1 MQTIVLGFQLLE
13 SIQTVGRYVT
23 CAGAVVLVNFQHRSL
38 FAVQAGIAVGGVVD
52 DLHVCHVRKAHV
64 AVALHM
70 EQQCTADI
78 LHAVVFLAHLQQPR
92 LAAFVLDVT
101 GRHGE
106 VLGVDEAGKGLDI
119 QLLGHIGAGKRLFP
133 GGLVLGLGLAELLF
147 VLIQLLAGF
156 GKLHIGSQL
165 LLGKAA
171 QCVGELGHHAG
182 HVVHGLDGV
191 LQRLIDDIQ
200 AVLQLQLVH
209 QICSALALRAGLGVD
224 AVLQGLQSRGKLIR
238 DIAQLGHDL
247 DQRVDIPHTGAVEF
261 VQHPLQAG
269 LHLNEG
275 LLHLGLLDH
284 GDQVIDALQQRL
296 GLLAHHLYGVPD
308 LRAQGAHDRVGHGIA
323 EVFELL
329 IVFCAAG
336 LDLGLGLFQLGVRCF
351 QLSVDELHQLFV
363 DGVHLFLI
371 QLHLHQLLHK
381 AAGRYAGHTALAL
394 DVGGHGVLDE
404 VRKLVHRTAL
414 AADSHGHKGVHVH
427 AVLYHRRGQG
437 SIRQVAFG
445 LIQLVGH
452 LHQCAVHVRIIHE
465 LHQQQA
471 VVFSRGGGD
480 LFHTGHCKRVLQHV
494 RDFALHTLRAGTG
507 IHGDHHQVRGADIRQ
522 QVRFHL
528 GDRHKAEHQ
537 HHDDRNQHRK
547 WFFDTE
553 FFHLLLPFLCCTA
566 RRSSFST
573 FVGQWVPNI
582 PIIHARRVLSIAGRR
597 IFLRKFCQNLQNAQ
611 FFRPKTGS
619 LPAFLPSAAGQNFDT
634 FSILHTV
641 ERGESLQG
649 RGNFTPSVKT

>member
-1 MQTIVLGFQLLE
+1 M
-13 SIQTVGRYVT
+13 
-23 CAGAVVLVNFQHRSL
+23 
-38 FAVQAGIAVGGVVD
+38 
-52 DLHVCHVRKAHV
+52 
-64 AVALHM
+64 
-70 EQQCTADI
+70 
-78 LHAVVFLAHLQQPR
+78 
-92 LAAFVLDVT
+92 
-101 GRHGE
+101 
-106 VLGVDEAGKGLDI
+106 
-119 QLLGHIGAGKRLFP
+119 
-133 GGLVLGLGLAELLF
+133 
-147 VLIQLLAGF
+147 
-156 GKLHIGSQL
+156 
-165 LLGKAA
+165 
-171 QCVGELGHHAG
+171 
-182 HVVHGLDGV
+182 
-191 LQRLIDDIQ
+191 
-200 AVLQLQLVH
+200 QLVY
-209 QICSALALRAGLGVD
+209 QILGAFALRTGLGVD
-224 AVLQGLQSRGKLIR
+224 AVLQGLQSRGKLIG

-247 DQRVDIPHTGAVEF
+247 DQRVDIPHTGAVEL

-284 GDQVIDALQQRL
+284 GDEVVDALQQRL

-537 HHDDRNQHRK
+537 HHDDCNQHRK

-573 FVGQWVPNI
+573 FVGQWG
-582 PIIHARRVLSIAGRR
+582 LLT
-597 IFLRKFCQNLQNAQ
+597 FLLY
-611 FFRPKTGS
+611 T
-619 LPAFLPSAAGQNFDT
+619 
-634 FSILHTV
+634 
-641 ERGESLQG
+641 QG
-649 RGNFTPSVKT
+649 VCFQ

>member
-1 MQTIVLGFQLLE
+1 MQTLVLGLQLLE
-13 SIQTVGRYVT
+13 SVQTVGRYVT
-23 CAGAVVLVNFQHRSL
+23 CAGTVVLVNFQHRSL
-38 FAVQAGIAVGGVVD
+38 LAVQAGIAVGGVVD

-101 GRHGE
+101 GGHGK
-106 VLGVDEAGKGLDI
+106 VLGVDEGGKGLDI

-147 VLIQLLAGF
+147 VLVQLLAGF

-191 LQRLIDDIQ
+191 LQRLIDDVQ
-200 AVLQLQLVH
+200 AVLQLQFVY
-209 QICSALALRAGLGVD
+209 QILGALALRAGLGVD
-224 AVLQGLQSRGKLIR
+224 AVLQGLQSRGKLIG
-238 DIAQLGHDL
+238 DIPQLGHDL
-247 DQRVDIPHTGAVEF
+247 DQRVDIPHTGAVEL

-269 LHLNEG
+269 LHLDEG
-275 LLHLGLLDH
+275 LLHLRLLDH
-284 GDQVIDALQQRL
+284 GDQVVDALQQRF
-296 GLLAHHLYGVPD
+296 GLFAHHLYGAANI
-308 LRAQGAHDRVGHGIA
+308 RAQGAHDRVGHGIA
-323 EVFELL
+323 EVFELF

-336 LDLGLGLFQLGVRCF
+336 LDLGLGLFQLGMCRF
-351 QLSVDELHQLFV
+351 QLAVDELHQLFV
-363 DGVHLFLI
+363 DVIHLFLI

-381 AAGRYAGHTALAL
+381 AAGRYAGHAALAL

-437 SIRQVAFG
+437 GIRQVALG

-480 LFHTGHCKRVLQHV
+480 LFHTRHRKRVLQHV
-494 RDFALHTLRAGTG
+494 
-507 IHGDHHQVRGADIRQ
+507 
-522 QVRFHL
+522 
-528 GDRHKAEHQ
+528 
-537 HHDDRNQHRK
+537 
-547 WFFDTE
+547 
-553 FFHLLLPFLCCTA
+553 
-566 RRSSFST
+566 
-573 FVGQWVPNI
+573 
-582 PIIHARRVLSIAGRR
+582 
-597 IFLRKFCQNLQNAQ
+597 
-611 FFRPKTGS
+611 
-619 LPAFLPSAAGQNFDT
+619 
-634 FSILHTV
+634 
-641 ERGESLQG
+641 
-649 RGNFTPSVKT
+649 

>member
-23 CAGAVVLVNFQHRSL
+23 RAGTVVLVNFQHRGL
-38 FAVQAGIAVGGVVD
+38 LAVQAGVAVSGVVY
-52 DLHVCHVRKAHV
+52 DLHVCHIGKAHV

-101 GRHGE
+101 GGHGE
-106 VLGVDEAGKGLDI
+106 VLGVDEGGKGLDI
-119 QLLGHIGAGKRLFP
+119 QLLGHIGAGKCLFP
-133 GGLVLGLGLAELLF
+133 GG
-147 VLIQLLAGF
+147 
-156 GKLHIGSQL
+156 QL

-191 LQRLIDDIQ
+191 LQRLIDDVQ
-200 AVLQLQLVH
+200 AVLQLQFVY
-209 QICSALALRAGLGVD
+209 QILGTLALRAGLGVD
-224 AVLQGLQSRGKLIR
+224 AVLQGLQSRGKLIG
-238 DIAQLGHDL
+238 DISQLGHDL
-247 DQRVDIPHTGAVEF
+247 DQRVDIPHTGAVEL
-261 VQHPLQAG
+261 VQHPLQTG

-275 LLHLGLLDH
+275 LLHLRLLDH
-284 GDQVIDALQQRL
+284 GDQVVDALQQRF
-296 GLLAHHLYGVPD
+296 GLFAHYLYGAANI
-308 LRAQGAHDRVGHGIA
+308 RAQGAHDRVGHGIA

-336 LDLGLGLFQLGVRCF
+336 LDLGLGLFQLGMCRF
-351 QLSVDELHQLFV
+351 QLGVDELHQLFV
-363 DGVHLFLI
+363 DVIHLFLI

-381 AAGRYAGHTALAL
+381 AAGRYAGHAALAL
-394 DVGGHGVLDE
+394 DVRGHGVLDE

-437 SIRQVAFG
+437 GIRQVAFG

-471 VVFSRGGGD
+471 VVLSRGGGD
-480 LFHTGHCKRVLQHV
+480 LFHTRHCKRVLQHV
-494 RDFALHTLRAGTG
+494 RDFALHTLRAGAG

-537 HHDDRNQHRK
+537 HHDDCNQHRK

-553 FFHLLLPFLCCTA
+553 FFHLLLPFLCRTA
-566 RRSSFST
+566 RRNSSSLFGGNGFLT
-573 FVGQWVPNI
+573 F
-582 PIIHARRVLSIAGRR
+582 L
-597 IFLRKFCQNLQNAQ
+597 LY
-611 FFRPKTGS
+611 T
-619 LPAFLPSAAGQNFDT
+619 
-634 FSILHTV
+634 
-641 ERGESLQG
+641 QG
-649 RGNFTPSVKT
+649 VCFQ

>member
-23 CAGAVVLVNFQHRSL
+23 CAGTVVLVNFQHRSL
-38 FAVQAGIAVGGVVD
+38 FAIQAGIAVGGVVD
-52 DLHVCHVRKAHV
+52 DLHVCHVRKAHI

-78 LHAVVFLAHLQQPR
+78 LHAVVFLTHLQQPR

-101 GRHGE
+101 GGHGE
-106 VLGVDEAGKGLDI
+106 VLGVDQGRKGLDV
-119 QLLGHIGAGKRLFP
+119 QLLGHIGAGKRLFL

-147 VLIQLLAGF
+147 VLVQLLAGF
-156 GKLHIGSQL
+156 GKLHIGVEL

-171 QCVGELGHHAG
+171 QCIGELGHHAG
-182 HVVHGLDGV
+182 HVVHSLDSV
-191 LQRLIDDIQ
+191 LQRLIDDVQ
-200 AVLQLQLVH
+200 AVLQLQFVC
-209 QICSALALRAGLGVD
+209 QIRSAFALRASLGVD

-238 DIAQLGHDL
+238 DIPQLGHDL
-247 DQRVDIPHTGAVEF
+247 DQGVDIPHTGAVKF
-261 VQHPLQAG
+261 VQHPLQTG
-269 LHLNEG
+269 LHLSEG
-275 LLHLGLLDH
+275 LPHLGLLDH
-284 GDQVIDALQQRL
+284 GDQVVDALQQCF
-296 GLLAHHLYGVPD
+296 GLFAHHFYGAAD
-308 LRAQGAHDRVGHGIA
+308 LRGQSTHNRVGHHIA

-336 LDLGLGLFQLGVRCF
+336 LDLGLGILQLDMCRFQLGV
-351 QLSVDELHQLFV
+351 DEFHQLFV
-363 DGVHLFLI
+363 DGIHLFLI

-437 SIRQVAFG
+437 GSRQVALG

-452 LHQCAVHVRIIHE
+452 LHQCAVHVRVVHE
-465 LHQQQA
+465 PYQQQA

-480 LFHTGHCKRVLQHV
+480 LFHTGHRKRVLQHV
-494 RDFALHTLRAGTG
+494 RDLGLHTLRAGTG

-553 FFHLLLPFLCCTA
+553 FFHLILPFLCRTA

-573 FVGQWVPNI
+573 FVGQWG
-582 PIIHARRVLSIAGRR
+582 LLT
-597 IFLRKFCQNLQNAQ
+597 FLLY
-611 FFRPKTGS
+611 T
-619 LPAFLPSAAGQNFDT
+619 
-634 FSILHTV
+634 
-641 ERGESLQG
+641 QG
-649 RGNFTPSVKT
+649 VCFQ